1 MGGRYGMRPFVPT
14 EDFRALNVGFAMDE
28 GLASPDE
35 QLSLFYA
42 ERAVWRKFKLNF
54 KFKSLAIYILTI
66 SNRCIFQHQW
76 DCWSWIAFAAQY
88 CW

>member
-35 QLSLFYA
+35 QLPLFYA

-54 KFKSLAIYILTI
+54 KF
-66 SNRCIFQHQW
+66 
-76 DCWSWIAFAAQY
+76 
-88 CW
+88 